1 MKSFKTLKFLRV
13 FSDGSINFDHK
24 NFILT
29 KNLKYFFYQKDLL
42 NFYIYKKNNEKY
54 INLNVDKKNLQYR
67 KDFLNK

>member
-1 MKSFKTLKFLRV
+1 MKLFKKLKFLKV

-29 KNLKYFFYQKDLL
+29 KNPKYFFYQKDLL
-42 NFYIYKKNNEKY
+42 NFYIYKKNNDKL
-54 INLNVDKKNLQYR
+54 INLNVDTKSLQYR